1 MCLWWGGALG
11 DVGGVR
17 GIGSIRGLGGLGVSR
32 VYRGLKYVI
41 LKHVWLTMSANSSIT
56 YHILKC

>member
-1 MCLWWGGALG
+1 MCWGGALG

-32 VYRGLKYVI
+32 VYRGLK
-41 LKHVWLTMSANSSIT
+41 
-56 YHILKC
+56 